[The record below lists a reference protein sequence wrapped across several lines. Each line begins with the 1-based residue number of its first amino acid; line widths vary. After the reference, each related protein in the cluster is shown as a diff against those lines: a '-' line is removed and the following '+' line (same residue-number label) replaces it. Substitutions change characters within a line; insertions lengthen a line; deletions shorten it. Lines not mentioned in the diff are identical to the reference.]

1 MLDAAGQARL
11 ALEGGIMCIQLR
23 EKDAP
28 RREIYALAV
37 ELRRLTL
44 EYGAALIIN
53 DHPDIALAVDAD
65 GVHLGQDDFPLA
77 GAREIMGKKII
88 GISTHDFG
96 EAAGAYRGGADYIG
110 FGPVFETS
118 TKDVGPAK
126 GLDMLKEIKRS
137 AGIPVMAI
145 GGITAETASGVIRAG
160 ADAIAVSGA
169 VLNGD
174 LLENARMLVGAIRP

>member
-1 MLDAAGQARL
+1 
-11 ALEGGIMCIQLR
+11 
-23 EKDAP
+23 
-28 RREIYALAV
+28 
-37 ELRRLTL
+37 
-44 EYGAALIIN
+44 
-53 DHPDIALAVDAD
+53 
-65 GVHLGQDDFPLA
+65 
-77 GAREIMGKKII
+77 
-88 GISTHDFG
+88 
-96 EAAGAYRGGADYIG
+96 
-110 FGPVFETS
+110 FETS